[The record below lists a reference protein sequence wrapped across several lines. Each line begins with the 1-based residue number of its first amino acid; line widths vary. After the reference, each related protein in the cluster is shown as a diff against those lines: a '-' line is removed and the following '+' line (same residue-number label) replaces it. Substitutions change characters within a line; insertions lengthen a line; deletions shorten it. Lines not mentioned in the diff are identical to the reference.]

1 MLLLLLML
9 LMLRARLGLVLGA
22 DAALVVLFLLA
33 ELGQEILPAMELV
46 AVGDDL
52 PERVRPRNLATKT
65 QLHNFFFG

>member
-33 ELGQEILPAMELV
+33 ELGQEILPAVELV

-52 PERVRPRNLATKT
+52 PERVCPRNLATKT